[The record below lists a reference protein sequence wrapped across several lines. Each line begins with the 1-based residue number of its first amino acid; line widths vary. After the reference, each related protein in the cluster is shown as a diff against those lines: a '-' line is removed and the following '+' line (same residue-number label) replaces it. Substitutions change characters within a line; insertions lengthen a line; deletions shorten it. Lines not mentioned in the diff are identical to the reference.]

1 LAGQTAVL
9 AEGVIEYEVTET
21 AIAMTLLRAVGI
33 IAKPTVPTRPIWAG
47 PSIPAPEGQGQGIY
61 RMSFGINPSA
71 KVENL
76 IRDHERFAMPVLE
89 IDTQGGGEQ
98 DTGQLLDVT
107 GANISAIRRRGEVLE
122 VRVWN
127 DTVTP
132 RTAFV
137 SGTAVDMGP
146 AEICTV
152 RVIGS
157 ES

>member
-1 LAGQTAVL
+1 MCWITWRTRRKKRLS
-9 AEGVIEYEVTET
+9 E
-21 AIAMTLLRAVGI
+21 IAMHEGDARCNATAQRIRA
-33 IAKPTVPTRPIWAG
+33 
-47 PSIPAPEGQGQGIY
+47 
-61 RMSFGINPSA
+61 
-71 KVENL
+71 
-76 IRDHERFAMPVLE
+76 RDHERFAMPVLE

-157 ES
+157 EF